1 MNKRRRKKV
10 FLSGFI
16 ILMNI
21 SILGCKNSTVV
32 EEPTIE
38 ISKGA
43 IAIENSG
50 EYKIYNLKDNKYEI
64 LETDYI
70 ITYFDEIS
78 GTFVFNDNG
87 VVKVHSSSKEYAIEE
102 GEAIVSSKISVGGK
116 YLSYFIKDGYLDLK
130 IKDIESNT
138 YVDFNSD
145 VIISGDLID
154 WINED
159 TLVYYGIDN
168 NKNNGVFTYNIPEK
182 KENLLFKLDIGYVE
196 YLEVIEENL
205 IIVQEKD
212 NKERFLKVINNKGEI
227 VETIDKI
234 VEVSDVEVTKDGI
247 YILGRLENN
256 NYSLYK
262 YSEGSMKR
270 LVYDFPKLINLE
282 RGLSKDK
289 DGNIIFVGGDDK
301 NTEKLYISVDGA
313 ISQLEASEGKYHFI
327 DIN

>member
-21 SILGCKNSTVV
+21 SILGCKNTTVV

-130 IKDIESNT
+130 IKDIESGS
-138 YVDFNSD
+138 YVDFNSN
-145 VIISGDLID
+145 VVISGELLD
-154 WINED
+154 WLDED
-159 TLVYYGIDN
+159 TLVYYGIDD
-168 NKNNGVFTYNIPEK
+168 NKNNGIFTYNISEK
-182 KENLLFKLDIGYVE
+182 KESLLFKLDLGYVE
-196 YLEVIEENL
+196 YLKAIEENL

-212 NKERFLKVINNKGEI
+212 NKERYLKVINNQGEL

-234 VEVSDVEVTKDGI
+234 VEVSDVEVSKYGI
-247 YILGRLENN
+247 YILGKLENN

-262 YSEGSMKR
+262 YSNNSIKR
-270 LVYDFPKLINLE
+270 LIYDFPKLINLE
-282 RGLSKDK
+282 KGLSRDN
-289 DGNIIFVGGDDK
+289 DGNIIFVGGDDGD
-301 NTEKLYISVDGA
+301 TEKLYVSVDET
-313 ISQLEASEGKYHFI
+313 ISSLEASEGKYYFI
-327 DIN
+327 DFN

>member
-1 MNKRRRKKV
+1 MNRKGRKKV

-16 ILMNI
+16 ILINI
-21 SILGCKNSTVV
+21 AFIGCNNTEP
-32 EEPTIE
+32 EEPKIE
-38 ISKGA
+38 LSKGA

-50 EYKIYNLKDNKYEI
+50 EYKIYNLKDNKYE
-64 LETDYI
+64 LVDTDYI
-70 ITYFDEIS
+70 ITSYDEES
-78 GTFVFNDNG
+78 GTFILNDKGEIKLN
-87 VVKVHSSSKEYAIEE
+87 SLSKEYSVEV
-102 GEAIVSSKISVGGK
+102 GEAIVSPKVSLKGK
-116 YLSYFIKDGYLDLK
+116 YLSYFVKDGYLDLK

-234 VEVSDVEVTKDGI
+234 VEVSDVEVTKDGM
-247 YILGRLENN
+247 YILGRIENN

-262 YSEGSMKR
+262 YGEGSMKR

-282 RGLSKDK
+282 KGLSKDK

>member
-1 MNKRRRKKV
+1 MNRKGRKKV

-16 ILMNI
+16 ILINI
-21 SILGCKNSTVV
+21 AFIGCNNTEP
-32 EEPTIE
+32 EEPKIE
-38 ISKGA
+38 LSKGA

-50 EYKIYNLKDNKYEI
+50 EYKIYNLKDNKYE
-64 LETDYI
+64 LVDTDYI
-70 ITYFDEIS
+70 ITSYDEES
-78 GTFVFNDNG
+78 GTFVLNDKGEIKLN
-87 VVKVHSSSKEYAIEE
+87 SSSKEYSVEVDE
-102 GEAIVSSKISVGGK
+102 VIVSPKVSLKGK
-116 YLSYFIKDGYLDLK
+116 YLSYFVKDGYLDLK

>member
-1 MNKRRRKKV
+1 MNRKGRKKV

-16 ILMNI
+16 ILINI
-21 SILGCKNSTVV
+21 AFIGCNNTET
-32 EEPTIE
+32 EEPKIE
-38 ISKGA
+38 LSKGA

-64 LETDYI
+64 VDTDYI
-70 ITYFDEIS
+70 ITSYDEES
-78 GTFVFNDNG
+78 GTFILNDNG
-87 VVKVHSSSKEYAIEE
+87 EIKINSLSKEYSVEVDE
-102 GEAIVSSKISVGGK
+102 TIVSPKVSLKGK
-116 YLSYFIKDGYLDLK
+116 YLSYFVKDGYLDLK
-130 IKDIESNT
+130 IKDIENNT
-138 YVDFNSD
+138 YVDFNSN

-168 NKNNGVFTYNIPEK
+168 NRNNGVFTYNVSEK

-196 YLEVIEENL
+196 YLKVIEENL

-212 NKERFLKVINNKGEI
+212 NKERFLKVINNEGEL

-234 VEVSDVEVTKDGI
+234 VEVSDVEVTNDGI
-247 YILGRLENN
+247 YILGKLENN

-262 YSEGSMKR
+262 YSEGSIKR

-282 RGLSKDK
+282 KGLSKDI
-289 DGNIIFVGGDDK
+289 DGNIIFVGGDDN
-301 NTEKLYISVDGA
+301 NTEKLYISVDGT
-313 ISQLEASEGKYHFI
+313 ISQLEANEGKYYFI

>member
-1 MNKRRRKKV
+1 MNRKGRKKV

-16 ILMNI
+16 ILINI
-21 SILGCKNSTVV
+21 ALIGCNNTEP
-32 EEPTIE
+32 EEPKIE
-38 ISKGA
+38 LSKGA

-50 EYKIYNLKDNKYEI
+50 EYKIYNLKDNKYE
-64 LETDYI
+64 LVDTDYI
-70 ITYFDEIS
+70 ITSYDEES
-78 GTFVFNDNG
+78 GTFVLNDKGEIKLN
-87 VVKVHSSSKEYAIEE
+87 SSSKEYSVEVDE
-102 GEAIVSSKISVGGK
+102 VIVSPKVSLKGK
-116 YLSYFIKDGYLDLK
+116 YLSYFVKDGYLDLK

-182 KENLLFKLDIGYVE
+182 KENLLFKLDLGYVE

-227 VETIDKI
+227 VETIDNI

-270 LVYDFPKLINLE
+270 LVYDFPRLINLE
-282 RGLSKDK
+282 KGLSKDK

>member
-1 MNKRRRKKV
+1 MNRKGRKKI

-16 ILMNI
+16 VLII
-21 SILGCKNSTVV
+21 IAFIGCNNTEP
-32 EEPTIE
+32 EEPKIE
-38 ISKGA
+38 LSKGA

-50 EYKIYNLKDNKYEI
+50 EYKIYNLKDNKYE
-64 LETDYI
+64 LVDTDYI
-70 ITYFDEIS
+70 ITSYDEES
-78 GTFVFNDNG
+78 GTFVLNDKG
-87 VVKVHSSSKEYAIEE
+87 EVKLNSLSKEYSIEVDE
-102 GEAIVSSKISVGGK
+102 VIVSPKVSLKGK
-116 YLSYFIKDGYLDLK
+116 YLSYFVKDGYLDLK

-138 YVDFNSD
+138 YIDFNSD

-182 KENLLFKLDIGYVE
+182 KENLLFKLDLGYVE

-212 NKERFLKVINNKGEI
+212 NKERFLKVIDNKGEL

-282 RGLSKDK
+282 KGLSKDK
-289 DGNIIFVGGDDK
+289 DGNIIFVGGDD
-301 NTEKLYISVDGA
+301 NDTEKLYISIDGA